1 MKLVYGTK
9 QQNGQPSYSV
19 VSWGYCGGRDRQGPC
34 GKALHDMERSL
45 DFKYDRKQ
53 QKQEVEIQDNVAVA
67 ALWALD
73 NRRASVEAEIQA
85 KKLQ

>member
-53 QKQEVEIQDNVAVA
+53 
-67 ALWALD
+67 
-73 NRRASVEAEIQA
+73 
-85 KKLQ
+85 